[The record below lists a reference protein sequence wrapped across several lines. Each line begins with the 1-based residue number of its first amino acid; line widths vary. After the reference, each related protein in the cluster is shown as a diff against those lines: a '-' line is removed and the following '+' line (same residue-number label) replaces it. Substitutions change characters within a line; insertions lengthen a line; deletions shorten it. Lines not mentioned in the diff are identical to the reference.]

1 MALLESDVPVRAVVT
16 TDPETAN
23 ALENDVRAK
32 ILDMLADEEMTIEEI
47 HAELQRRDEDKAETT
62 VRHHVNVLTDAD
74 MVEIARLEEAGGGT
88 RKYYESNT
96 RVFSYDLPEDSEQ
109 TLSAPQE
116 HTIEE
121 LRTLLESLY
130 ETHGDDIESVAEEM
144 KPCEYCA
151 TQHYEEFILREL
163 LDRALL
169 ELGERSVEEF
179 SNDELL
185 VVLGRT
191 VLAGLH
197 LLGDR
202 LDVVPVHLV
211 EGLE

>member
-1 MALLESDVPVRAVVT
+1 MALLETDVPIREVVT
-16 TDPETAN
+16 TDPEKAR
-23 ALENDVRAK
+23 ALENDTRAK
-32 ILDMLADEEMTIEEI
+32 ILDIVTAEAMTIEGITE
-47 HAELQRRDEDKAETT
+47 ELHRRGETKAETT

-88 RKYYESNT
+88 RKYYKSNT

-163 LDRALL
+163 LNRALL
-169 ELGERSVEEF
+169 ELGETGDLDDVF
-179 SNDELL
+179 S
-185 VVLGRT
+185 
-191 VLAGLH
+191 
-197 LLGDR
+197 
-202 LDVVPVHLV
+202 
-211 EGLE
+211 